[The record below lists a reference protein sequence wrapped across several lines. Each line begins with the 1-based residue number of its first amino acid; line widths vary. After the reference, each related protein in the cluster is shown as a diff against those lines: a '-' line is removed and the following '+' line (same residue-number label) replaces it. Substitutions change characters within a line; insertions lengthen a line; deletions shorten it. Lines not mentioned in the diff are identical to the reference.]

1 MGRVGPTSPFRYL
14 DKHRFAEAT
23 FAGGGAML
31 ARAVVFL
38 CLLSA
43 PSAVAAGDNDP
54 AVGSPTLKGNL
65 LVQWSD
71 EKRFIY
77 VTDSKNPLR
86 FQTRDGRE
94 IKPGRM
100 YTDGGSIPRVF
111 WAFPGFSPW
120 GYAPAY
126 VLHDWLFHQHRC
138 RRDDPPNRY
147 TLAEANQ
154 VLDDTIGILFKLNTV
169 EPNETARALIKW
181 AVDNFAQR
189 AWDESC
195 DQEPP
200 APDDRLAALPFV
212 VTVERLSFG
221 N

>member
-31 ARAVVFL
+31 ARALVFL

-77 VTDSKNPLR
+77 VTNSKNPLR

-189 AWDESC
+189 AWDKSC

-200 APDDRLAALPFV
+200 APDDQLAALPFV

>member
-1 MGRVGPTSPFRYL
+1 MF
-14 DKHRFAEAT
+14 
-23 FAGGGAML
+23 
-31 ARAVVFL
+31 ARALVFL

-43 PSAVAAGDNDP
+43 PSAVVAGDNNS

-65 LVQWSD
+65 LVQWND

-77 VTDSKNPLR
+77 VTDSTNPLR
-86 FQTRDGRE
+86 FQTADGRE

-138 RRDDPPNRY
+138 QRDDPPDRY

-154 VLDDTIGILFKLNTV
+154 VLDDTIGILFKLKTV

-189 AWDESC
+189 AWDQFRATRSRPLPAS
-195 DQEPP
+195 DPP
-200 APDDRLAALPFV
+200 RFHSSSRSSGCRLEIRARSGKSLPPDLIRGWKPVFRKDHL
-212 VTVERLSFG
+212 
-221 N
+221 